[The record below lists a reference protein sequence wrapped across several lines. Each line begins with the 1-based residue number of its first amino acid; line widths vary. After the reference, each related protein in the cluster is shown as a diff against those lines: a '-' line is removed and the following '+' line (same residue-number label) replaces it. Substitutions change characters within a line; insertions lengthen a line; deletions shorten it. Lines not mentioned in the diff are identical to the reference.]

1 MAGGNI
7 YLLQPL
13 YNYNL
18 HTSIETGIHLQ
29 IDRD

>member
-7 YLLQPL
+7 YLQPL

-18 HTSIETGIHLQ
+18 HTSIETGRHLQ